1 MRLAPSGTLSLCQPL
16 HLPVALTSVHSTS
29 FSYSFPTSP
38 PSSLQY
44 LSNASL
50 SMTSVAST
58 TILSSTSALF
68 TLLFGVTM
76 GEDTLSVAKV
86 VAVLVSIAGVVM
98 TELGKSTA
106 ADDNEVFGDSA
117 RNPGETAGDAV

>member
-1 MRLAPSGTLSLCQPL
+1 
-16 HLPVALTSVHSTS
+16 
-29 FSYSFPTSP
+29 
-38 PSSLQY
+38 
-44 LSNASL
+44 
-50 SMTSVAST
+50 MTSVAST

-76 GEDTLSVAKV
+76 GDDTLSVPKV

-106 ADDNEVFGDSA
+106 RDDSEVFGDSS
-117 RNPGETAGDAV
+117 RNPGEGTGEAM

>member
-1 MRLAPSGTLSLCQPL
+1 
-16 HLPVALTSVHSTS
+16 
-29 FSYSFPTSP
+29 
-38 PSSLQY
+38 
-44 LSNASL
+44 
-50 SMTSVAST
+50 MTSVAST